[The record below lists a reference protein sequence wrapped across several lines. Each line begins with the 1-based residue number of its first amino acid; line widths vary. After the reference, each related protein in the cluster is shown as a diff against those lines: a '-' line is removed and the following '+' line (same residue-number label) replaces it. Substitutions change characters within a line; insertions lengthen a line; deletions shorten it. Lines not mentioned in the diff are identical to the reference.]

1 MTLKERYIKER
12 QKPTAPQLFIEEVA
26 DVTKRS
32 TTTVR
37 MWMSGAQAP
46 DALTQQVLADH
57 FGTTPEQL
65 FPSAVSRQRETKG
78 KNNNKKI

>member
-37 MWMSGAQAP
+37 MWMSGAQVP

-57 FGTTPEQL
+57 FGTTPEEL
-65 FPSAVSRQRETKG
+65 FPPTDAARRNRVRR
-78 KNNNKKI
+78 